1 VVNFQR
7 VIALLMAT
15 VFVCVFLVPLAFSRH
30 QVKLAI
36 GLLVLY
42 FAYVAFNA
50 YVFVRMRKR
59 EREQS

>member
-1 VVNFQR
+1 
-7 VIALLMAT
+7 MAT
-15 VFVCVFLVPLAFSRH
+15 VFVCVFLVPLAFARH

-42 FAYVAFNA
+42 FIYVAFNA

-59 EREQS
+59 EHS